1 LIQSL
6 VLDVLLFENRNSG
19 IVVRSPLS
27 DSRKVCIKF
36 QFITTLIPSVKKKGS
51 NEDVEEGLMFLSE
64 RIKAIKPSPTLAIN
78 AKAVSMRQAGVDV
91 ISFGVG
97 EPDFDTPKHIRDE
110 AVRAMEEGF
119 TRYTAVGGIPELKDA
134 IIEKFRRDNNLS
146 YEREEVMV
154 SCGGKHV
161 LYNLAQALL
170 NPGDEVIIPAPYWVS
185 YPPIVILA
193 GADPVIVETREA
205 DGFKL
210 SRESLGSAITPRTRL
225 LILNSP
231 SNPTGSVYTKSELEA
246 LAEVILKYDIGVVSD
261 EIYEKLIFDDRPFCG
276 IAQVSEEIRS
286 KTFVVNGLSKTY
298 AMTGWR
304 IGYVAGAREIIA
316 GMTKV
321 QSQST
326 SNPNSIAQ
334 KAAVAALNGPQD
346 SIQTMLRAFDER
358 RRYLLQRL
366 NGITG
371 VHCDMPGGAF
381 YAFPDFDYYFDTKTE
396 GTTIKGST
404 DLCDYLLTEA
414 RVALVPGIAFGD
426 DNFVRFSY
434 ATGLET
440 IKQGLDRIEGAL
452 GKLV

>member
-1 LIQSL
+1 M
-6 VLDVLLFENRNSG
+6 
-19 IVVRSPLS
+19 
-27 DSRKVCIKF
+27 
-36 QFITTLIPSVKKKGS
+36 
-51 NEDVEEGLMFLSE
+51 EEGLMFLSE

-97 EPDFDTPKHIRDE
+97 EPDFDTPRHIRDE
-110 AVRAMEEGF
+110 AMRAMEDGF

-146 YEREEVMV
+146 YERDEVMV

-161 LYNLAQALL
+161 LYNLAHALL

-193 GADPVIVETREA
+193 GADPVIVRTGEA
-205 DGFKL
+205 DDFKL
-210 SRESLGSAITPRTRL
+210 SPESLETAITPRTKL

-231 SNPTGSVYTKSELEA
+231 SNPTGSVYTESELDA
-246 LAEVILKYDIGVVSD
+246 LAKVILKYDIGVVSD
-261 EIYEKLIFDDRPFCG
+261 EIYEKLIFDDRSFCS
-276 IAQVSEEIRS
+276 IAQVSEEVKS

-304 IGYVAGAREIIA
+304 IGYVAGAREVIA
-316 GMTKV
+316 GMTKI

-334 KAAVAALNGPQD
+334 KAAVAALNGPQGF
-346 SIQTMLRAFDER
+346 IQTMVQAFDER

-366 NGITG
+366 NAITG
-371 VHCDMPGGAF
+371 VHCNVPGGAF
-381 YAFPDFDYYFDTKTE
+381 YAFPNFSYYFSAKTE
-396 GTTIKGST
+396 GTTIKGSAG
-404 DLCDYLLTEA
+404 LCEHLLAAA

-426 DNFVRFSY
+426 DSFIRFSY
-434 ATGLET
+434 ATGLGT
-440 IKQGLDRIEGAL
+440 IKEGLDRIEDAL

>member
-1 LIQSL
+1 
-6 VLDVLLFENRNSG
+6 
-19 IVVRSPLS
+19 
-27 DSRKVCIKF
+27 
-36 QFITTLIPSVKKKGS
+36 
-51 NEDVEEGLMFLSE
+51 MFLSK

-110 AVRAMEEGF
+110 AVRAIEEGF
-119 TRYTAVGGIPELKDA
+119 TRYTAVGGIPELNDA
-134 IIEKFRRDNNLS
+134 IIDKFRRDNNLS
-146 YEREEVMV
+146 YERNEVMV
-154 SCGGKHV
+154 ACGGKHV

-170 NPGDEVIIPAPYWVS
+170 DPGDEVVIPAPYWVS

-193 GADPVIVETREA
+193 GADPVIVETGEA
-205 DGFKL
+205 DDFKL
-210 SRESLGSAITPRTRL
+210 SPEALEAAITSRTKA

-231 SNPTGSVYTKSELEA
+231 SNPTGSVYTESELEA
-246 LAEVILKYDIGVVSD
+246 LAEVILKHDIWVVSD
-261 EIYEKLIFDDRPFCG
+261 EIYEKLIFDNRQFCS
-276 IAQVSEEIRS
+276 IAQVSEEVKS
-286 KTFVVNGLSKTY
+286 KTFIVNGLSKTY

-304 IGYVAGAREIIA
+304 IGYAAGAPEIIA

-334 KAAVAALNGPQD
+334 KAAIAALNGPQD

-358 RRYLLQRL
+358 RRFLLKRL
-366 NGITG
+366 NGIKG
-371 VHCDMPGGAF
+371 VHCNLPGGAF
-381 YAFPDFDYYFDTKTE
+381 YAFPNLGYYLNAEME
-396 GTTIKGST
+396 GTSIRGSA
-404 DLCDYLLTEA
+404 DLCEYLLTEA

-426 DNFVRFSY
+426 DSFVRFSY

-440 IKQGLDRIEGAL
+440 IKEGLDRIEKAL
-452 GKLV
+452 HKLG